1 MRTIVRQE
9 GLFGKPHILMVNVLT
24 TSSLGL
30 WKGFG
35 ATSLGY
41 LPTQAIFYGTVSPLH
56 CQLTHPWAFT
66 AAFVGTYE
74 FNKDRLSKALHY
86 LNSKYLPGQEAD
98 SDRIRTVCKSGSL
111 PHSLISFPI
120 LRCCGSICFWRVCRV
135 DGGLLVGSHGWY
147 VSFFFFIF
155 IFHASQISILTHS
168 PSYCAALTNPRSVH
182 AAPSL

>member
-98 SDRIRTVCKSGSL
+98 SDRISTVCKSGSL
-111 PHSLISFPI
+111 PLSYPSLSSDVAVAFVSGGFAELMAGFLWVPMDGMFP
-120 LRCCGSICFWRVCRV
+120 
-135 DGGLLVGSHGWY
+135 
-147 VSFFFFIF
+147 FFFLFLF
-155 IFHASQISILTHS
+155 FMLHR
-168 PSYCAALTNPRSVH
+168 YRY
-182 AAPSL
+182 